1 MNAPG
6 TRSVA
11 GGPVTANGPS
21 HDEPADLA
29 RLQAEFT
36 QLTHIPPNRFH
47 PLVWIAG
54 QPELGE
60 GVYIGAFSVVNA
72 NGVRIAIGDGCDIA
86 SFVAIN
92 AADSHRRCLGL
103 SEAIDRR
110 DIVLEDHVFVGSH
123 AVIKGGAHIGHHSV
137 VAAGSVVGPG
147 EVPPYS
153 LVVGN
158 PAVVKPGYYR
168 DAVLATQPPDASTRD

>member
-1 MNAPG
+1 MISGHEPRAE
-6 TRSVA
+6 
-11 GGPVTANGPS
+11 
-21 HDEPADLA
+21 HDAPADLA

-36 QLTHIPPNRFH
+36 ALTHIPPNPFH
-47 PLVWIAG
+47 PLVWVAG
-54 QPELGE
+54 SPKLGQ
-60 GVYIGAFSVVNA
+60 GVYIGAFSVLNAKGVN
-72 NGVRIAIGDGCDIA
+72 VEIGDGCDIA

-103 SEAIDRR
+103 DEAIDRR

-137 VAAGSVVGPG
+137 VGAGSVVGPG
-147 EVPPYS
+147 VIPPYS

-168 DAVLATQPPDASTRD
+168 DEVLAVRARDDARG